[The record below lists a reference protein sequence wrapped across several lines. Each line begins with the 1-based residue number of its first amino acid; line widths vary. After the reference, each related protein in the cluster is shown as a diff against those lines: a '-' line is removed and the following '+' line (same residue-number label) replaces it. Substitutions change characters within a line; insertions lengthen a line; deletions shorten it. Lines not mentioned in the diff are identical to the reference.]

1 MPAAGYL
8 KGAVVGGW
16 RGTVLDIITDITDIT
31 DYSELAR
38 AA

>member
-16 RGTVLDIITDITDIT
+16 RGTMLDIITDNT